1 MKATQ
6 GLLQLLFMAI
16 TVAGLPQAVRTEPEA
31 RDIQKRAPFDP
42 LARCKERRPAADELM
57 LISYVGHNIV
67 FKPAEQKFDSESGD
81 RYAFLLDQSCER
93 VIAEAQYAPL
103 GGGNGFSAKIGRSY
117 DGVGPELGW
126 QVTIESHVA
135 MMGAA
140 LGISD
145 ATIKINGD
153 EKWKTCSGLLSK
165 NEGLDVDYY
174 KVCNFRP
181 GSVWPRPWWPYGN
194 GW

>member
-1 MKATQ
+1 MHATQ
-6 GLLQLLFMAI
+6 SLLQLLSMAI
-16 TVAGLPQAVRTEPEA
+16 MVTGLPQAIRPEPEA
-31 RDIQKRAPFDP
+31 RDIQKRAEFDP
-42 LARCKERRPAADELM
+42 MARCKERRPAADELM
-57 LISYVGHNIV
+57 LISYVGHNI
-67 FKPAEQKFDSESGD
+67 KFDPSSRRFGSENGD
-81 RYAFLLDQSCER
+81 RYAILLDQSCER
-93 VIAEAQYAPL
+93 VVAQAEYEPL
-103 GGGNGFSAKIGRSY
+103 GSGNGFSAKMGMSY
-117 DGVGPELGW
+117 DGTGPELGW
-126 QVTIESHVA
+126 QVTIEAHVG

-140 LGISD
+140 MGIND
-145 ATIKINGD
+145 ATVKINGE